1 MTAMTTTLLLA
12 AILSQDAGRLTTA
25 DFLESAERLD
35 HAATMAGALE
45 ADFEVETAADAVLAT
60 PQGQALV
67 LSTLLCEARQTQ
79 DDLADLLARGGE
91 RGYVA
96 QQMRIATAREHKAR
110 LGLSMGLVPL
120 ACDDVQVMRMLECL
134 SLVEPPE
141 CHNGELAT
149 KVRAATRLT
158 ETP

>member
-1 MTAMTTTLLLA
+1 MLPQILLA
-12 AILSQDAGRLTTA
+12 AILAQDAGRLTTA

-91 RGYVA
+91 RGYVSR
-96 QQMRIATAREHKAR
+96 QMRIAAAREQRAR
-110 LGLSMGLVPL
+110 LGLSMGLAPL
-120 ACDDVQVMRMLECL
+120 ACDDAAVVALLQCL
-134 SLVEPPE
+134 SIYAPAE
-141 CHNGELAT
+141 CATDNGLAT
-149 KVRAATRLT
+149 QVRAATRLT

>member
-1 MTAMTTTLLLA
+1 MTVLTTLALLA
-12 AILSQDAGRLTTA
+12 TLATPDAGHLTTA

-45 ADFEVETAADAVLAT
+45 ADFEAETAADAVLST

-91 RGYVA
+91 RGYVSR
-96 QQMRIATAREHKAR
+96 QMRIAAAREQRAR

-120 ACDDVQVMRMLECL
+120 ACDDAAVVTLLQCL
-134 SLVEPPE
+134 SIYAPAE
-141 CHNGELAT
+141 CAT
-149 KVRAATRLT
+149 DAQVRAVERL
-158 ETP
+158 ERTP